1 MLLTLQIVSGIVHND
16 LMLAIL
22 AFLTVVPA
30 GTQGGRFFT
39 YIVKFALINILQLPD
54 PFFGRCKILLT
65 VCKFSILDMTD
76 FIRQAVDFQKAFHVT
91 AGE

>member
-1 MLLTLQIVSGIVHND
+1 MLLSLQIVSGIVHND

-54 PFFGRCKILLT
+54 PFFCRCKILLT

-76 FIRQAVDFQKAFHVT
+76 FIRQAVDFQKAFHVA

>member
-1 MLLTLQIVSGIVHND
+1 MLLAFQIVSGIVHND

-54 PFFGRCKILLT
+54 PFFVRYKILLA

-76 FIRQAVDFQKAFHVT
+76 FILQVVNIQKALHMT